1 ARPPRAR
8 SGLAG
13 PGSGPAGA
21 TEAVSGSS
29 GALDAP
35 GSPSASAILAS
46 VVLASVVLASSALVL
61 AVLAALALVPLAA
74 LDAGEA
80 RPRFVAGKGVSPDDS
95 TLTSATGVATNR
107 GVRFEAL
114 AQASS

>member
-1 ARPPRAR
+1 MAGTA
-8 SGLAG
+8 SGA
-13 PGSGPAGA
+13 AGA
-21 TEAVSGSS
+21 TETVNGSS
-29 GALDAP
+29 GALDAS

-46 VVLASVVLASSALVL
+46 VVFASVVLASSALAL

-74 LDAGEA
+74 LDAGAA
-80 RPRFVAGKGVSPDDS
+80 RPRFVAGNGASPDGS